1 MQCGKTA
8 TGASRPARFSRV
20 FPGLLWILSGRHLGD
35 LDLDPQFD
43 LPQHGVEAGLRLC
56 YGHPCAT
63 PELMQRWNLDLT
75 VPFADWR
82 LGTTYRGPP
91 PR

>member
-1 MQCGKTA
+1 MF
-8 TGASRPARFSRV
+8 R
-20 FPGLLWILSGRHLGD
+20 GD
-35 LDLDPQFD
+35 LHPLLFTQPWATR
-43 LPQHGVEAGLRLC
+43 PSQHGVEAGLRLC

-63 PELMQRWNLDLT
+63 PELMQRWNLNLT